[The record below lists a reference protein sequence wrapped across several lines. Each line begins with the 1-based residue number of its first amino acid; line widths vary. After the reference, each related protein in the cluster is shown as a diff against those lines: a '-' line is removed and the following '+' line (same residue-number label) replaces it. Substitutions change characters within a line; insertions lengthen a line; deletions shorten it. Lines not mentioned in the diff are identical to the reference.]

1 MKKYL
6 GYGLAGIVGVI
17 ALTGLTSSPTPQTAP
32 ADITQAVT
40 PVVEQRVTPTS
51 TVPSTIPQVTKQA
64 PVQDTAQPAPITY
77 TPVTEQKS
85 VPLSNDNY
93 YTNSAGNEI
102 HSPAYAPSQ
111 PAGASARCRDGT
123 YSFSASRRGT
133 CSHHGGVAEWL

>member
-6 GYGLAGIVGVI
+6 GYGLAGIVGVV

-40 PVVEQRVTPTS
+40 PVVEQLTTPTR
-51 TVPSTIPQVTKQA
+51 TVQSPQVIEQA
-64 PVQDTAQPAPITY
+64 SVQNTVQPTPTTY

-85 VPLSNDNY
+85 APLSNDNY